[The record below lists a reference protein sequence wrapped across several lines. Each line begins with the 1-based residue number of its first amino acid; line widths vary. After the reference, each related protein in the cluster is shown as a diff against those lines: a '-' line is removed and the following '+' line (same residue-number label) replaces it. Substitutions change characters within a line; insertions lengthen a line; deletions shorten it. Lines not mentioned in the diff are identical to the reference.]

1 MAVICFV
8 TFEIHPTTR
17 GGVGVLLHHAATN
30 LLARGH
36 EVVFLLD
43 VPKKQFRKFNEFD
56 RLKLPNSHNC
66 RAHDARAMT
75 ADFPWP
81 SDAEIPCGIQRRVAA
96 YAHAY
101 KKLLIAEPNLDF
113 VEFIEYTGIGYYAM
127 RDRLFGR
134 EPEGVKKPTIGVRL
148 HNPLELIDRFS
159 PTSEMGRS
167 RYGLYG
173 FERGGIALAEAVLTP
188 TRPYYEAYFKDD
200 YALCE
205 RRVVVSQSPKQPL
218 PAVNASRDE
227 RANTITFVGRMWHF
241 KGVDQLVHA
250 AVALLRDRPELDW
263 RFECIGPDSK
273 ESPFHGSFTEYLL
286 TMVPEAMRERFEFTG
301 NLSHEQIAERLQRS
315 AFAVFPNRF
324 ESFCYALHET
334 YDAGVPVVINELP
347 GYAAFF
353 EDGKNCV
360 AYDGTTEGLTG
371 AMARMIDDPALRERV
386 RKPYEVATEPLGT
399 FYDDP
404 APRVALADADS
415 VVEPGDALVL
425 VLCPS
430 RVEQARPTLEALAR
444 QTHRRFRTVC
454 LVGAEP
460 DSEETLWLLGR
471 AWHARSPD
479 GTALG
484 GDALTTAEGLAI
496 LRAGDK
502 PEPAWL
508 GSCMG
513 ALACGSQLHAAGTWG
528 TRGGRLAPTQ
538 LDVCPETW
546 AYEHGGTLTRLVHRT
561 KPGRVAIDLFD
572 TNLGPLGEI
581 GLVLERCA
589 HADGAAGGHRCA
601 VLPEPMVS
609 LAAEPE
615 IEIADGVWDYLA
627 HRCLTPFGDR
637 MAIWSGLAR
646 RELTVS
652 ADRLAVCEDR
662 LRRLHVE
669 PGQLYD
675 HARVRNGVAGG
686 RVPDQVI
693 VEHKLRLAHELGGR
707 DLVKI
712 AMRKLAQR
720 VGIRSHSGKGAG
732 DAES

>member
-8 TFEIHPTTR
+8 TFEIHPTTL

-43 VPKKQFRKFNEFD
+43 VPKKQFKKFNEVD
-56 RLKLPNSHNC
+56 RLKLPSAHNC

-101 KKLLIAEPNLDF
+101 KKLLVEEPNLDF

-127 RDRLFGR
+127 LERVFGR
-134 EPEGVKKPTIGVRL
+134 EPEGVSKPTIGVRL

-173 FERGGIALAEAVLTP
+173 FERAGIALAEAVLTP

-200 YALCE
+200 YALGE
-205 RRVVVSQSPKQPL
+205 RRVVESQSPKQPL
-218 PAVNASRDE
+218 PAVGSFQVE
-227 RANTITFVGRMWHF
+227 RTNTITFVGRMWHF

-250 AVALLRDRPELDW
+250 AVALLRERPELDY
-263 RFECIGPDSK
+263 RFELIGPDSK

-286 TMVPEAMRERFEFTG
+286 TMVPEAMRSRFEFTG

-347 GYAAFF
+347 GFTAFF
-353 EDGKNCV
+353 EDGTNCV
-360 AYDGTTEGLTG
+360 TYDGTTEGLVR
-371 AMARMIDDPALRERV
+371 AMARMIDEPELRERV
-386 RKPYEVATEPLGT
+386 RKPHEVATEPLGA
-399 FYDDP
+399 FYDEP
-404 APRVALADADS
+404 SPRVPIVDS
-415 VVEPGDALVL
+415 EASEAGEALVL
-425 VLCPS
+425 VLCPA
-430 RVEQARPTLEALAR
+430 RVEQARPTLEALSR

-454 LVGAEP
+454 LVGVEP
-460 DSEETLWLLGR
+460 DSEETLWLFGS

-479 GTALG
+479 GTPLG

-502 PEPAWL
+502 PDPAWL
-508 GSCMG
+508 ASCMG
-513 ALACGSQLHAAGTWG
+513 ALARASQLHAAGTWG
-528 TRGGRLAPTQ
+528 TRSGRLEPTQ
-538 LDVCPETW
+538 LDICPETW
-546 AYEHGGTLTRLVHRT
+546 AYERGATLTRLVHRT
-561 KPGRVAIDLFD
+561 RPGRVAIDLFD

-589 HADGAAGGHRCA
+589 RADGTEGGHRCA
-601 VLPEPMVS
+601 VLAEPMIALAPEPDVT
-609 LAAEPE
+609 
-615 IEIADGVWDYLA
+615 IADGVWDYLA
-627 HRCLTPFGDR
+627 HKCLTPFGDR

-646 RELTVS
+646 RELAAS
-652 ADRLAVCEDR
+652 SNRLAACEDR
-662 LRRLHVE
+662 LRRLRVE
-669 PGQLYD
+669 PEHLY
-675 HARVRNGVAGG
+675 NGAAASNGTVSAH
-686 RVPDQVI
+686 VPEQII
-693 VEHKLRLAHELGGR
+693 VEHKLKLAHELGGR

-712 AMRKLAQR
+712 AMRKLARR
-720 VGIRSHSGKGAG
+720 VGIRAQGGKGAG

>member
-43 VPKKQFRKFNEFD
+43 VPKKQFKKFNEVD
-56 RLKLPNSHNC
+56 RLKLPNAHNC

-81 SDAEIPCGIQRRVAA
+81 SEAEIPCDIQRRVAA

-101 KKLLIAEPNLDF
+101 KQLLVEEPSLDF

-127 RDRLFGR
+127 LERVFGR

-159 PTSEMGRS
+159 PTSEMGQS

-173 FERGGIALAEAVLTP
+173 FERAGIALAEAVLTP

-200 YALCE
+200 YALGE
-205 RRVVVSQSPKQPL
+205 RRVVESQSPKQPL
-218 PAVNASRDE
+218 PAVASSQVE
-227 RANTITFVGRMWHF
+227 RTNTITFVGRMWHF

-250 AVALLRDRPELDW
+250 AVALLRERPELDY
-263 RFECIGPDSK
+263 RFELIGPDSK

-286 TMVPEAMRERFEFTG
+286 TMVPEAMRDRFEFTG

-334 YDAGVPVVINELP
+334 YDSGVPVVINELP
-347 GYAAFF
+347 GFAAFF
-353 EDGKNCV
+353 EDGTNCV
-360 AYDGTTEGLTG
+360 AYDGTTEGLVR
-371 AMARMIDDPALRERV
+371 AMARMIDEPELRERV
-386 RKPYEVATEPLGT
+386 RKPHEVATDPLGG

-404 APRVALADADS
+404 TPRVALVDSEVESKADRDA
-415 VVEPGDALVL
+415 EALVL

-430 RVEQARPTLEALAR
+430 RIEQARPTLEALSR

-460 DSEETLWLLGR
+460 DSEETLWLLGS

-479 GTALG
+479 GAPLG

-502 PEPAWL
+502 PDPAWL
-508 GSCMG
+508 ASSMG
-513 ALACGSQLHAAGTWG
+513 ALERASQLHAAGTWG
-528 TRGGRLAPTQ
+528 TRGGRLEATQ
-538 LDVCPETW
+538 LDTCPETW
-546 AYEHGGTLTRLVHRT
+546 AYERGATLTRLVHRT
-561 KPGRVAIDLFD
+561 RPGRVAIDLFD

-589 HADGAAGGHRCA
+589 RADGTEGGHRCA
-601 VLPEPMVS
+601 VLAEPMIA
-609 LAAEPE
+609 LAAEPHVT
-615 IEIADGVWDYLA
+615 IADGVWDYLA
-627 HRCLTPFGDR
+627 HKCLTPFGDR

-646 RELTVS
+646 RELAAS
-652 ADRLAVCEDR
+652 ADRLAACEDR
-662 LRRLHVE
+662 LRRLRVE
-669 PGQLYD
+669 PESLYGAA
-675 HARVRNGVAGG
+675 HQRNGAVG
-686 RVPDQVI
+686 DHVI

-712 AMRKLAQR
+712 AMRKLARR
-720 VGIRSHSGKGAG
+720 VGIRPQGGKGAG